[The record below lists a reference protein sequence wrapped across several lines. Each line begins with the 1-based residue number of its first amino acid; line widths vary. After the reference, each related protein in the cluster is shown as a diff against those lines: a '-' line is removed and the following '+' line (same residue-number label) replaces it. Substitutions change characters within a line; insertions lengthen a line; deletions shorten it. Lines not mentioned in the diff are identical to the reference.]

1 MKKVVAILLSLCAA
15 FSFSFSSFADG
26 LDGLS
31 VDYWI
36 SDAIPLVNY
45 GLGTFTPESG
55 VWYYQNYG
63 SYDWPRSST
72 GNPADTIT
80 WNAGGSG
87 NSRFNRTFV
96 CLVGFIPTYFNG
108 STKVHGCMK
117 SVTPSCDNS
126 NISIFFNM
134 LTQSKQYWA
143 PTGGADSVG
152 SYTGPGS
159 ANGCYVDHNNPTI
172 DFRLNDL
179 TYTINRNL
187 WNVTGTPSTYAPDTY
202 TVVAFYMFF
211 DDDASAADIVS
222 AIIDANTDINAGLD
236 DFQNSIDGWGSGAVN
251 PGASSSIT
259 SADSA
264 LGDLNTSEDVYWE
277 QINTQIDD
285 LDFSITDISALSAGL
300 TYIGNI
306 FMMVWNTDLRTPIIL
321 SLMLGL
327 VLLVIGRGVRFQA
340 AARRSERRERNNR
353 TGGDP

>member
-15 FSFSFSSFADG
+15 FSFSFSVFADG

-36 SDAIPLVNY
+36 PDAIPLVNY
-45 GLGTFTPESG
+45 GLGAFTPETG

-63 SYDWPRSST
+63 SYDWPISNT
-72 GNPADTIT
+72 GIPANTIT

-87 NSRFNRTFV
+87 NSRFIGSFV
-96 CLVGFIPTYFNG
+96 CLVGFIPTYYNG

-117 SVTPSCDNS
+117 SVRPSCDNS

-143 PTGGADSVG
+143 PTGGASSAG
-152 SYTGPGS
+152 SYYGPGS
-159 ANGCYVDHNNPTI
+159 ADGCFVSQNNADI

-179 TYTINRNL
+179 TYTVNRNL
-187 WNVTGTPSTYAPDTY
+187 WNVTGTSSTYQPDTY

-211 DDDASAADIVS
+211 DSDASASDIVS
-222 AIIDANTDINAGLD
+222 AINDANTDINQGLD
-236 DFQNSIDGWGSGAVN
+236 DLQSAIDGWGSGSVN
-251 PGASSSIT
+251 PGADSAIS

-264 LGDLNTSEDVYWE
+264 LGDLSSSEDVYWE
-277 QINTQIDD
+277 QISTQIDD

-300 TYIGNI
+300 TYISGI
-306 FMMVWNTDLRTPIIL
+306 FMIVWNSDFRTPIVL

-340 AARRSERRERNNR
+340 AARRSERRERNNHS
-353 TGGDP
+353 GGDP